1 MSKINP
7 YIIIDFETGGLD
19 CTKCAVTEVGMICVD
34 GETFKEIGRYESYI
48 SPYIA
53 EYNQQALD
61 FTGITMDLLNQK
73 GKSLKEVVTE
83 MATFFKEMKE
93 LTSNSHTKKP
103 ILVGHNIG
111 FDLGFLQSIFKEA
124 KMDMSTLLD
133 GTKDYYNNY
142 RPLFIDTIVMSKLA
156 WGNDEMMSNYKLGTC
171 VEKSGGSLNDGHKA
185 INDVIATKEL
195 LITFVNKLRSQSSGG
210 GVFNLNTPNMKDLVR
225 VRNDFKFEY

>member
-7 YIIIDFETGGLD
+7 YIILDFETGGLD
-19 CTKCAVTEVGMICVD
+19 CTKNAVTEVGMLCVD
-34 GETFKEIGRYESYI
+34 GGTFKEIGRYESYI

-61 FTGITMDLLNQK
+61 FTGITLDLLNQK
-73 GKSLKEVVTE
+73 GKPLKQVVTE
-83 MATFFKEMKE
+83 MSEFFKEMKE
-93 LTSNSHTKKP
+93 KTSNSHTKKP
-103 ILVGHNIG
+103 ILVGHNLG
-111 FDLGFLQSIFKEA
+111 FDIGFLQAIFREV
-124 KMDMSTLLD
+124 KMDLSTLVD

-142 RPLFIDTIVMSKLA
+142 RPLYIDTIVMSKLT

-195 LITFVNKLRSQSSGG
+195 LITFVNKLRSQPVTVGTFNPDDSG
-210 GVFNLNTPNMKDLVR
+210 KEDLVR